1 MKARI
6 TGKIVETK
14 EKEKEYSDID
24 LLRDLLETGLIDE
37 NTIINQYPSSV
48 KNVINHETIK
58 DNKNL

>member
-37 NTIINQYPSSV
+37 NTIINQYPSSA